1 MEKPTMANQDSHGA
15 ARPRRS
21 VWRKLSMYVCGLAI
35 LAGCLTLRHFWGPEA
50 ASAKGPLS
58 GLLQKAAPKVK
69 EGVQQASAT
78 APREIENRLQ
88 IMAVVNGEEIGRN
101 ELAKYC
107 LWHYGKPVLESM
119 VNKKLILDR
128 CKELN
133 LEVTASEIDQEIDR
147 VARKFALPVDQ
158 WLKMLKEERNIAPE
172 QYAGDIILPT
182 LALRKLAADQM
193 QITPEE
199 LAKAKETYYGEAV
212 KALLIAC
219 DQLDK
224 AREAHAKALANPADF
239 GNLAKEYSDDVNSA
253 STKGMIQPIRRHMGD
268 PKIEEAA
275 FKLQPGQISDI
286 IPAGNQFIILKC
298 EAFLPPRQPP
308 ANYEENLKETIREAK
323 LRDAA
328 STIFK
333 QLQDKAVI
341 EIVFNDPEKSKQYP
355 GVAALVNERKIS
367 TVELAEECIARHGAE
382 VLTGVISRR
391 VLEQACKQRNLAISV
406 QDEDQELAHA
416 AALMGKVDKAGQPDI
431 EAWLTAVEQEQG
443 IDRDIYIHDAIWPSV
458 ALKKL
463 VGNTVEITQED
474 LQKGYQANYGPRVR
488 CLAIVMNNHRQAQE
502 VWEKARANP
511 TPEFF
516 GDLAEQYSVEAS
528 SRALRGEVRPIQR
541 HGGQP
546 ALEQE
551 AFSLQPG
558 ELSSVIQVGDKYVI
572 LRCEGFTTP
581 TKVNFEEVKELIA
594 QDLRDKKLRIA
605 MSREYDRLME
615 TAQIDNYLA
624 GTTQS
629 GKRPPSSGG
638 LRPAAGQPQLEQL
651 PGSAR
656 SPAAVPQGARPATG
670 SIRPAVPPARR

>member
-15 ARPRRS
+15 AGPQRWE
-21 VWRKLSMYVCGLAI
+21 WRKLAVYASGVAVLVA
-35 LAGCLTLRHFWGPEA
+35 CLTARSFWEPEA
-50 ASAKGPLS
+50 ANAKGPLS
-58 GLLQKAAPKVK
+58 GLLQKAPPKNAI
-69 EGVQQASAT
+69 QQAT
-78 APREIENRLQ
+78 ANVPRQVESRPQVVAI
-88 IMAVVNGEEIGRN
+88 VNGEEIARN

-133 LEVTASEIDQEIDR
+133 LEVTTAEIDQEIDR
-147 VARKFALPVDQ
+147 VARKFSLPVDQ
-158 WLKMLKEERNIAPE
+158 WLKMLKDERNIAPE
-172 QYAGDIILPT
+172 QYAGDIIMPT

-193 QITPEE
+193 EITPEE
-199 LAKAKETYYGEAV
+199 LLRARETYYGEAV

-219 DQLDK
+219 NDLEK
-224 AREAHAKALANPADF
+224 ARQVHAKAVAEPGDF
-239 GNLAKEYSDDVNSA
+239 GNLAKDYSDDVNSA

-268 PKIEEAA
+268 PKIEQAA
-275 FKLQPGQISDI
+275 FQLQPGQISDI

-298 EAFLPPRQPP
+298 EAFLPPRTPP
-308 ANYEENLKETIREAK
+308 ANHEESLKETIRENK

-328 STIFK
+328 SHIFK
-333 QLQDKAVI
+333 ELQDKAVI
-341 EIVFNDPEKSKQYP
+341 EIVFNDEEKSKQLP
-355 GVAALVNERKIS
+355 GVAALVNDRKIS
-367 TVELAEECIARHGAE
+367 TIELAEECITRHGAE
-382 VLTGVISRR
+382 VLGGVISRR
-391 VLEQACKQRNLAISV
+391 VLEQACKKRNIAV
-406 QDEDQELAHA
+406 TVEDEDVELAHA
-416 AALMGKVDKAGQPDI
+416 AEMMGKLDKEGRPDI
-431 EAWLTAVEQEQG
+431 EAWLTTVEQEQG

-463 VGNTVEITQED
+463 VGSAVEISQED
-474 LQKGYQANYGPRVR
+474 LQKGYEANYGPRVR

-511 TPEFF
+511 DPKFF

-546 ALEQE
+546 ALEKE

-558 ELSSVIQVGDKYVI
+558 ELSSVVQVGDKYVI
-572 LRCEGFTTP
+572 LRCEGYTTP
-581 TKVNFEEVKELIA
+581 TKVNFQEVQDLIA

-605 MSREYDRLME
+605 MSQEYDKLME
-615 TAQIDNYLA
+615 SSQIDNYLA

-629 GKRPPSSGG
+629 GKRPANGG
-638 LRPAAGQPQLEQL
+638 LRPAANQPQLQQL
-651 PGSAR
+651 PGNAAA
-656 SPAAVPQGARPATG
+656 PAARAQTG
-670 SIRPAVPPARR
+670 SVRATVPPARR